1 MCRTKLC
8 GAGAE
13 ILMCRRCATSPQ
25 SRLRAIGA
33 ATSLSRYRTR
43 QHGECGSAG
52 TPVAFGSG
60 VKALAGAKVPAV
72 DTRKASSLPDD
83 DMRGAQRALRVVR
96 HKRIDRAALLG
107 FFSPC
112 ARMRGVVY
120 LGERLKIQMRIDLCA

>member
-25 SRLRAIGA
+25 SRLRAIGV

-72 DTRKASSLPDD
+72 DTCKASSLPGD
-83 DMRGAQRALRVVR
+83 GARTHSGVLRFVR
-96 HKRIDRAALLG
+96 HKPVDRAALLG

-112 ARMRGVVY
+112 ARMRRVVY
-120 LGERLKIQMRIDLCA
+120 LGQRLKI